1 MEAYDII
8 MLIVLVV
15 ATFFGF
21 RKGLAWQIASLG
33 AIFCSYLVAV
43 RFRDV
48 VADKINATPP
58 WNSFLAMLILYVA
71 SSFVIWL
78 IFQFVRGFIDRA
90 KLKDFDRQLGAVFGM
105 AKGVLLCVIIT
116 LFAVTLLG
124 DDLRRQ
130 IIDSRSGLYIARLLD
145 RADAV
150 MPEEMHDFLH
160 PYLHQLDGRLEGA
173 PTSTSEPRFGES
185 GDDLRELEQWLED
198 QTDQLRTTRDTL
210 QDNDPFYRGLPSNES
225 QGDSFFQRR

>member
-8 MLIVLVV
+8 MLIVLLV

-33 AIFCSYLVAV
+33 AIFFSYIVAV

-58 WNSFLAMLILYVA
+58 WNMFLAMLILYVA
-71 SSFVIWL
+71 SSFAIWL
-78 IFQFVRGFIDRA
+78 LFQFVRGFIDRA
-90 KLKDFDRQLGAVFGM
+90 KLKDFDRQLGAVLGM

-130 IIDSRSGLYIARLLD
+130 IIDSRSGLYIAHLLD

-150 MPEEMHDFLH
+150 MPEEVHDLLH
-160 PYLHQLDGRLEGA
+160 PYLHQLDGRLEN
-173 PTSTSEPRFGES
+173 PSSHSES
-185 GDDLRELEQWLED
+185 GSDEPGDELRELEQWLEN
-198 QTDQLRTTRDTL
+198 QAEELRTTRDTL
-210 QDNDPFYRGLPSNES
+210 QG
-225 QGDSFFQRR
+225 Q